1 MRKVLTILLLMC
13 FAFIARAQ
21 SDDSGNALYP
31 NNFNITNP
39 AIINNTIV
47 ITPSGFSGYM
57 KGSFGITVS
66 GMYKNYFSDI
76 KTSVVV
82 LGSTGDILASVDGPS
97 FNRSD
102 FTIGGVV
109 YNNSTYKEFN
119 LKIPQHSA
127 IGYSRYNGGQVII
140 RYKYYFNPAVGIPNQ
155 ETAGWA
161 PQVTFNREW
170 FIHDKKY
177 NIKLADPVTSINGPN
192 AICDEA
198 NYSLVNPGTVTLED
212 ANGIA
217 TLTQLSVTQWK
228 IKRIGTA
235 SGFVKLRSSL
245 NGNKIEK
252 EVAVGTPKLVIYGS
266 GDISAPRGAGIQDA
280 TFWVDKEV
288 PGATYEWE
296 IFGSGRITFP
306 NGNTGKNVIVH
317 VKSHQ
322 GTIPYQCKI
331 RLRITNSCGTSEDIY
346 YNFTVTPTG
355 GGGGGGVIGPIT

>member
-1 MRKVLTILLLMC
+1 MRKALTILLLMC
-13 FAFIARAQ
+13 FAFFANAQ

-31 NNFNITNP
+31 NNFSITHP
-39 AIINNTIV
+39 VIINNKVV

-66 GMYKNYFSDI
+66 GMYKPYFSDI

-82 LGSTGDILASVDGPS
+82 VSRSGDILASVDGPS

-119 LKIPQHSA
+119 LQIPRHST
-127 IGYSRYNGGQVII
+127 IGYSQYKDSQVII

-161 PQVTFNREW
+161 PKVTFNREW

-177 NIKLADPVTSINGPN
+177 TITLADPVTSINGPN

-198 NYSLVNPGTVTLED
+198 NYSIINPGTVTLENAD
-212 ANGIA
+212 GIA
-217 TLTQLSVTQWK
+217 TLTQLSNSQWK
-228 IKRIGTA
+228 IERIGTA

-252 EVAVGTPKLVIYGS
+252 EVAVGTPRPAIVGPANIT
-266 GDISAPRGAGIQDA
+266 APTTGKIQDYSFSID
-280 TFWVDKEV
+280 TI
-288 PGATYEWE
+288 PGATYQWSFE
-296 IFGSGRITFP
+296 GSS
-306 NGNTGKNVIVH
+306 NVSFQSSTTSYSTTIL
-317 VKSHQ
+317 VKSHT
-322 GTIPYQCKI
+322 GTAPYYCKL
-331 RLRITNSCGTSEDIY
+331 RLKVTTECGTSDFID
-346 YNFTVTPTG
+346 YNVKITPAQ
-355 GGGGGGVIGPIT
+355 GGVLPPDL

>member
-1 MRKVLTILLLMC
+1 MKKALTIFLLMC
-13 FAFIARAQ
+13 FTIFAKAQ

-39 AIINNTIV
+39 AIINNKVV
-47 ITPSGFSGYM
+47 ISPSGFSGYM

-76 KTSVVV
+76 KTSIAVVDP
-82 LGSTGDILASVDGPS
+82 TGDILASVDGPS

-109 YNNSTYKEFN
+109 YNNSTYKDFN
-119 LKIPQHSA
+119 LQIPIHPTL
-127 IGYSRYNGGQVII
+127 GYSKYNNCQIII

-155 ETAGWA
+155 EKAGWA
-161 PQVTFNREW
+161 PEVTFNREW

-177 NIKLADPVTSINGPN
+177 QITLANPVTSINGPN

-198 NYSLVNPGTVTLED
+198 NYSIINPGTVTLENAD
-212 ANGIA
+212 GIA
-217 TLTQLSVTQWK
+217 TLTQLSNSQWK

-252 EVAVGTPKLVIYGS
+252 EVAVGAIINGHIDGS
-266 GDISAPRGAGIQDA
+266 TAVFPGKSYEYTLILDDNISNYENINFSTMSGMTMQVLSTTKVKFTVLSNYAFAPGETERTLPLTVSA
-280 TFWVDKEV
+280 
-288 PGATYEWE
+288 
-296 IFGSGRITFP
+296 
-306 NGNTGKNVIVH
+306 
-317 VKSHQ
+317 
-322 GTIPYQCKI
+322 TIPD
-331 RLRITNSCGTSEDIY
+331 CGVASI
-346 YNFTVTPTG
+346 NF
-355 GGGGGGVIGPIT
+355 PITVINPKPTPIK